1 MIVVKSKPNKS
12 VKSAAKNQPTKLIK
26 SIVVGAK
33 DPAKNTVV
41 NVLARSNEYV
51 IYEIEDKDLNNKM
64 KVLVDGL
71 SEDSE
76 NIIGTR
82 FNKVKQKYI
91 EAKGLLGKAKNDGM
105 MKQRI
110 AHTLST
116 CLSTDDVDGVEEFSA
131 LITTITKE
139 HEEVVSNRAIYLA
152 PCVIAT
158 LVLFSAC
165 VFFMDQRTVATPL
178 WLILTSLLASSLGGS
193 ISILAKAKLINFQ
206 EFRTSNHYFLAGVER
221 IFLAYVAGAI
231 VFVAIKSGVLF
242 PLFIGTNYWG
252 MMMIV
257 VVSGFS
263 ESFVPGILDKI
274 DKENS

>member
-1 MIVVKSKPNKS
+1 VAKSKP
-12 VKSAAKNQPTKLIK
+12 TKLVK
-26 SIVVGAK
+26 SIVVGGK
-33 DPAKNTVV
+33 DLAKNTVL

-51 IYEIEDKDLNNKM
+51 IYEIEDKDHNNRM

-71 SEDSE
+71 TDESEK
-76 NIIGTR
+76 IIGTR
-82 FNKVKQKYI
+82 FNTVKQKYI
-91 EAKGLLGKAKNDGM
+91 EAKGLLGKSKSDGM

-116 CLSTDDVDGVEEFSA
+116 CLSTDDVNGVEEFLA

-139 HEEVVSNRAIYLA
+139 HEEVVTNRAIYLA

-158 LVLFSAC
+158 VVLFFTC
-165 VFFMDQRTVATPL
+165 VSLMVQRTDITPL
-178 WLILTSLLASSLGGS
+178 WQILTSLLGASLGGS

-206 EFRTSNHYFLAGVER
+206 EFRTKYHYFLLGVER
-221 IFLAYVAGAI
+221 IFLSFVAGAI
-231 VFVAIKSGVLF
+231 IFVAIKSGALF
-242 PLFIGTNYWG
+242 PSFIGTNYWG

-263 ESFVPGILDKI
+263 ESFVPGILDKVN
-274 DKENS
+274 KENS

>member
-1 MIVVKSKPNKS
+1 MAKSKPNKS
-12 VKSAAKNQPTKLIK
+12 VKSAAKKQPTELIK
-26 SIVVGAK
+26 SIVVGGK
-33 DPAKNTVV
+33 DPAKNTVL

-71 SEDSE
+71 TDESEE
-76 NIIGTR
+76 TIGIR

-91 EAKGLLGKAKNDGM
+91 EAKGLLGKSKNDGM

-116 CLSTDDVDGVEEFSA
+116 CLSTDDVNGVGEFTA
-131 LITTITKE
+131 LIDTITKE
-139 HEEVVSNRAIYLA
+139 HEEVVTNRTIYLA

-158 LVLFSAC
+158 LVLFFAC
-165 VFFMDQRTVATPL
+165 VYFMDQRTDTTPL
-178 WLILTSLLASSLGGS
+178 WLILTSLLAASLGGS

-206 EFRTSNHYFLAGVER
+206 EFRTRNHYFLLGVER
-221 IFLAYVAGAI
+221 IFLSYVAGAI
-231 VFVAIKSGVLF
+231 IFVAIKSGVLF
-242 PLFIGTNYWG
+242 PSFIGTNYWG

-274 DKENS
+274 NKENS